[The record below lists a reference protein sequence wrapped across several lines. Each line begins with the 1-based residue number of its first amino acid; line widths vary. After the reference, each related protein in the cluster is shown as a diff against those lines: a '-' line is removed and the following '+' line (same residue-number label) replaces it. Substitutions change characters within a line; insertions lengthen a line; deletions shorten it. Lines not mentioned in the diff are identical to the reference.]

1 MFPYAIEVE
10 GREEVFAMFIT
21 YNDLDDMRDTRKRS
35 QINAFVN
42 RGRKANKIKA
52 AQRESRSIQW
62 PTQQPIRTSAPIN
75 LESDASIPE
84 RRIVDIRDARIPRE
98 VILELLRRRRMSKIT
113 IQLTPG
119 GHRKDPFAS
128 LPIPQ
133 SEQVEWATDFCK
145 C

>member
-1 MFPYAIEVE
+1 
-10 GREEVFAMFIT
+10 MFIT

-62 PTQQPIRTSAPIN
+62 QSQHPIRTLTPTN
-75 LESDASIPE
+75 LESAALIPE
-84 RRIVDIRDARIPRE
+84 RRIIDIRDARIPRE

-113 IQLTPG
+113 IQLDPAG
-119 GHRKDPFAS
+119 YRKDPFAS
-128 LPIPQ
+128 FPIPQ
-133 SEQVEWATDFCK
+133 SEQVEWATDFCE